1 MEKNCEPINLKK
13 LLIPFLVSVA
23 HSLYEAYDAMWKS
36 KLWGTN
42 RWLIRSIANE
52 KMGERSSYYTR
63 GLLPV
68 KRMNMEKLV
77 TFLFIL

>member
-1 MEKNCEPINLKK
+1 
-13 LLIPFLVSVA
+13 
-23 HSLYEAYDAMWKS
+23 
-36 KLWGTN
+36 
-42 RWLIRSIANE
+42 
-52 KMGERSSYYTR
+52 MGERSNSYTW